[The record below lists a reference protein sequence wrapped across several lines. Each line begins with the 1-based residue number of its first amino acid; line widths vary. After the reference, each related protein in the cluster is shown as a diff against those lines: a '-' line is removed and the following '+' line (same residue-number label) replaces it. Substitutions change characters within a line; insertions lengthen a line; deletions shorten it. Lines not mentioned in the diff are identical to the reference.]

1 MCLPER
7 VVVTGVEPHECLGEL
22 ETWDLVSKTG
32 SFDVTAGAGEGF
44 CEEIISFGFGVKCR
58 LFLRTTA
65 LLSVSTK

>member
-7 VVVTGVEPHECLGEL
+7 VVVTGVEPHDCLGEL
-22 ETWDLVSKTG
+22 E
-32 SFDVTAGAGEGF
+32 TAGAGEGF
-44 CEEIISFGFGVKCR
+44 CDEIISFGFGVKCR